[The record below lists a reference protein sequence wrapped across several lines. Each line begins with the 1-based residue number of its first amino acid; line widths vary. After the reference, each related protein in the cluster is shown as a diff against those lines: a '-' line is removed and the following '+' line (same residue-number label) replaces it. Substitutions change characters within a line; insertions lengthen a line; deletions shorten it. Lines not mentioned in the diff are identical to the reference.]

1 MVDQELIAFK
11 DFGIN
16 YEFRDNRRILV
27 ENVNFSIQKGEMVA
41 LVGESGSGKTLTASS
56 ILKLIANPNFSYQ
69 GNIILE
75 GRNLLNLDLK
85 NLQKI
90 RGKEI
95 GMIFQEP
102 LSSLNPLHSIYKQL
116 SEAVLI
122 HNNTLT
128 EEQVI
133 AKVLELLDLVEL
145 SSLKDRLDNFPFQ
158 ISGGQRQRLMIAM
171 AVANNPKLL
180 IADEP
185 TTALDTVT
193 AIKILKLLKKIQ
205 HEHNMAMLFIT
216 HDLHTV
222 KMIADQVCV
231 MKNGTLVEKGNKEDI
246 FSKPK
251 HPYTKYLIDC
261 IPTRMVKDNKRKGHP
276 ILQVKNLFVTP
287 KATSKV
293 LSWAKEKPVISD
305 MHFEL
310 AERET
315 LGVIGGSG
323 SGKTSLLLGLLKF
336 YGVYGSIILNGV
348 EIAPLK
354 SKEMKPLRKDLQIV
368 FQDPFASLN
377 PRMTIRDVLSE
388 AYFAFHNKKNLV
400 EFENQLKQILAAV
413 ELPLGF
419 TSSYPNQLSGGQRQR
434 VAIARALINKPKLIL
449 LDEPTSALDK
459 PIQKSILE
467 LLIRLQN
474 EFGLSY
480 ILVSH
485 DMDVINALSHKIM
498 VLQNGKIKSYDNAK
512 VIMKKFANKL
522 DVS

>member
-1 MVDQELIAFK
+1 MDQKLITFK
-11 DFGIN
+11 EFGID
-16 YEFRDNRRILV
+16 YKFGTDTRKLV
-27 ENVNFSIQKGEMVA
+27 HNVNFSIHEGEMVA
-41 LVGESGSGKTLTASS
+41 LVGESGSGKTITASS
-56 ILKLIANPNFSYQ
+56 ILKLANNRNFLY
-69 GNIILE
+69 GGEIFFND
-75 GRNLLNLDLK
+75 RNLLNSDTDQ
-85 NLQKI
+85 LQNI

-102 LSSLNPLHSIYKQL
+102 LSSLNPLHTIYKQL
-116 SEAVLI
+116 SEAVEI
-122 HNNTLT
+122 HNKEWLP
-128 EEQVI
+128 EQI
-133 AKVLELLDLVEL
+133 RARVLELLDLVEL
-145 SSLKDRLDNFPFQ
+145 DGLKDRLNNFPFQ

-185 TTALDTVT
+185 TTALDSVT
-193 AIKILKLLKKIQ
+193 AVKILKLLKKIQ
-205 HEHNMAMLFIT
+205 REYNMAMLFIT

-222 KMIADQVCV
+222 KMIADTVCV
-231 MKNGTLVEKGNKEDI
+231 MKDGTLVEAGTKEEI
-246 FSKPK
+246 FSQPK

-261 IPTRMVKDNKRKGHP
+261 IPTRMVESIPKNANV

-287 KATSKV
+287 KATSSIF
-293 LSWAKEKPVISD
+293 SWKKDKPVISD
-305 MHFEL
+305 IRFEL
-310 AERET
+310 LERET

-323 SGKTSLLLGLLKF
+323 SGKTSLLMGLLKF
-336 YGVYGSIILNGV
+336 YGVLGSIILNGT
-348 EIAPLK
+348 EIVNFK
-354 SKEMKPLRKDLQIV
+354 SQEMKAIRKNLQIV

-377 PRMTIRDVLSE
+377 PRMTVRDVLSE
-388 AYFAFHNKKNLV
+388 AFFAFNEKNQTDQCD
-400 EFENQLKQILAAV
+400 NQLEQILAAV
-413 ELPLGF
+413 ELPF
-419 TSSYPNQLSGGQRQR
+419 TLASSYPNQLSGGQRQR

-459 PIQKSILE
+459 PIQKAILE
-467 LLIRLQN
+467 LLVRLQN

-498 VLQNGKIKSYDNAK
+498 VLQHGKIKSYDTAK